1 MWMLIGD
8 ELDTFYLKHLQCI
21 HFYSLTS
28 D

>member
-1 MWMLIGD
+1 MLIGD

-21 HFYSLTS
+21 HFYSLTG